1 MESIREQSRNENRQ
15 DLVAEQEGWA
25 RPMSRPQ
32 QGTQALW
39 GISLLREDLAG
50 DQVLEGKMVSS
61 VLGMK
66 LEMPAG
72 HPGRRWI
79 EGVGGQRKVPK
90 YCQERLQGR
99 RGARNPDEG

>member
-1 MESIREQSRNENRQ
+1 M
-15 DLVAEQEGWA
+15 AEQEGGA

-32 QGTQALW
+32 QRAQARW
-39 GISLLREDLAG
+39 AMSLLRDDLAG
-50 DQVLEGKMVSS
+50 DQVLEGKMVRS

-72 HPGRRWI
+72 HPGRGWT

-90 YCQERLQGR
+90 CCQERLQGR
-99 RGARNPDEG
+99 RGA

>member
-1 MESIREQSRNENRQ
+1 MQAQDSQWSELENHLEVKSSGLGGR
-15 DLVAEQEGWA
+15 AGGGA

-32 QGTQALW
+32 QGAQAGW
-39 GISLLREDLAG
+39 AVSLLGDDLAG
-50 DQVLEGKMVSS
+50 GQVSEGKMVRS

-72 HPGRRWI
+72 HPGGGWA

-90 YCQERLQGR
+90 YYRQRLQGR
-99 RGARNPDEG
+99 RG